1 MHIFQQ
7 KICKQMDDNEEELS
21 IPEQPEEEL
30 RLENDILKLKL
41 QAEFGAQFDDIP
53 GDVSPEMEQQFL
65 KQVYD
70 FEKAWENQETTT
82 VGKLLGNPVFKPLS
96 EIPADE
102 LENEWEAV
110 KKLYETNN
118 ISLDF
123 THEYPTS
130 EKYRFATTELPLHET
145 MFVSIP
151 GMMLGF
157 IYEEFHPNHAADM
170 EDMVNKFLEGWFEQ
184 DAEKCISTIGQHI
197 ILPHGSLM
205 DPGELEGKLQLVFD
219 SYASLEETEFF
230 ISETSYD
237 KQQDEEEELL
247 MLGYTE
253 GAIHWNAILENGEIL
268 PFAGPFKFY
277 LEYNGNS
284 WAIMYFVI
292 PGWKW

>member
-1 MHIFQQ
+1 
-7 KICKQMDDNEEELS
+7 MDENEEELS
-21 IPEQPEEEL
+21 TPADPEEEL

-41 QAEFGAQFDDIP
+41 QAEFGAQFDEIP

-82 VGKLLGNPVFKPLS
+82 VGKLLGEPVFKPLVT
-96 EIPADE
+96 IPGDE
-102 LENEWEAV
+102 LEAEWEKV
-110 KKLYETNN
+110 KELYAEKN

-123 THEYPTS
+123 THEYPTT

-145 MFVSIP
+145 MFVNMP

-170 EDMVNKFLEGWFEQ
+170 EDLVNKFLEGWFDQ
-184 DAEKCISTIGQHI
+184 DTEKCLSTIGEHI
-197 ILPHGSLM
+197 ILPHGSLL
-205 DPGELEGKLQLVFD
+205 PHEEFGEKLQQVFD

-230 ISETSYD
+230 ISETSYE
-237 KQQDEEEELL
+237 KQEDEQEELL
-247 MLGYTE
+247 ILGYSE
-253 GAIHWNAILENGEIL
+253 GAIHWNALLENGESL

-277 LEYNGNS
+277 LEYNGIS
-284 WAIMYFVI
+284 WGIMYFVM